1 LKYRWTQYNADTT
14 VVSQI
19 AQTLSLPHSIAKI
32 LNTRGIHD
40 AYTAQSFF
48 KPDLK
53 QLHSPLLMDGMET
66 AVQRIL
72 RAIEQKE
79 LIRVYGDYDVDG
91 TVSTAMLLHFL
102 QAIGANAEFYVS
114 DRFTEGYGISAEAIR
129 DAHKDGVHLFISVD
143 TGVTAVEPIRLAQS
157 LGIDCII
164 CDHHEPGN
172 ALPPALAIL
181 DPIKGSCAY
190 PYKHLCGCGVTFKL
204 IQGVCNTL
212 GKPELAYDYLDYA
225 AIATSSDMVPLTG
238 ENRVLVHFG
247 LDKLND
253 KPRPGIAGLLVCTNT
268 QIGTIT
274 SATIA
279 FNLAPRINAAGR
291 LGDASRAV
299 ELMLSENE
307 LHAFRLAQELESNN
321 YQRRSIDEKTFREA
335 REMAEELITKH
346 HYRSLV
352 LHNPDWHVGVINIVA
367 SRLVERFHLPTIMLT
382 SLDGVAKGSAR
393 SIKNFDI
400 HTALK
405 LCSEHL
411 KQFGGHKYAS
421 GLSVEEVNI
430 PALRSAF
437 DTIAR
442 TMLTEDMVL
451 PELLL
456 DSEIAFSDIS
466 SHFLHLLRQF
476 APYGYH
482 NPKPQFVTH
491 HIFTAGRPVIVGKNH
506 LKLRLRHGTTIV
518 DAIGFNLGDLLDL
531 CAPNTPLSIV
541 YTIEETTQPRGRAMM
556 QLYIKDIRP
565 TEEAQHQIVEKS
577 LMADIVKTDTEA
589 PTDETILVIPSDD
602 IPSSLSVS

>member
-1 LKYRWTQYNADTT
+1 MKYRWTQYYADTT

-19 AQTLSLPHSIAKI
+19 AQSLSLPHSIAKI
-32 LNTRGIHD
+32 LNSRGIND

-53 QLHSPLLMDGMET
+53 QLHSPMQMDGMEI

-72 RAIEQKE
+72 RAIENKE
-79 LIRVYGDYDVDG
+79 LIRIYGDYDVDG

-114 DRFTEGYGISAEAIR
+114 DRFTEGYGISSEAIR
-129 DAHKDGVHLFISVD
+129 DAKRDGVSVFISVD
-143 TGVTAVEPIRLAQS
+143 TGVTAVEPIRLAQDM
-157 LGIDCII
+157 GIDCII
-164 CDHHEPGN
+164 CDHHEPGES
-172 ALPPALAIL
+172 LPPALAIL
-181 DPIKGSCAY
+181 DPIKGTCSY
-190 PYKHLCGCGVTFKL
+190 PFKFLCGCGVTFKL
-204 IQGVCNTL
+204 IQGLCHTL
-212 GKPELAYDYLDYA
+212 GKPDFAYEYLDYV

-238 ENRVLVHFG
+238 ENRILVHFG
-247 LDKLND
+247 LEKLNA

-268 QIGTIT
+268 PVGTIT

-321 YQRRSIDEKTFREA
+321 YQRRSIDDKTFREA
-335 REMAEELITKH
+335 REMAEELISKH
-346 HYRSLV
+346 QYRSLV

-405 LCSEHL
+405 LCSHHL

-430 PALRSAF
+430 PALREAF
-437 DTIAR
+437 DTVAR
-442 TMLTEDMVL
+442 TMLTDEMIL
-451 PELLL
+451 PEIVI
-456 DSEIAFSDIS
+456 DAEIAFSDLAG
-466 SHFLHLLRQF
+466 HFLNLLRQF

-482 NPKPQFVTH
+482 NAKPQFITH
-491 HIFTAGRPVIVGKNH
+491 HIFTAGRPVIVGRNH
-506 LKLRLRHGTTIV
+506 LKLRLRHGTTIM
-518 DAIGFNLGDLLDL
+518 DAIGFNLGDLLEL
-531 CAPNTPLSIV
+531 CSASTPLSIV
-541 YTIEETTQPRGRAMM
+541 YTIEESSHPRGKSML
-556 QLYIKDIRP
+556 QLYIKDIRS
-565 TEEAQHQIVEKS
+565 TDEAQTAIVTK
-577 LMADIVKTDTEA
+577 
-589 PTDETILVIPSDD
+589 PFHSDLRSAL
-602 IPSSLSVS
+602 PSSPTIAPIASMISTDIRTDFVVE